1 MEVIKIP
8 GYTVEEKI
16 KIAKRYIIPKE
27 IKNNGLEKYNVIFVN
42 NGVRKIIEDYTREA
56 GVRNMEKEIASILR
70 KIARRIA
77 EKSTKSKVFRMT
89 TKDVDKYL
97 GAPKYFTEEKL
108 DKNYIGVATGLAWT
122 SVGGS
127 ILFIE
132 VVKAKGSGK
141 LTLTGSLGDVIKE
154 SAQAAV
160 TYAREHY
167 KDLGLKDDFY
177 QKIDLHIHIPEGA
190 TPKDGPSAGTA
201 MAVAIISSLS
211 NKPVRNDIAM
221 TGELTLTGRILPVGG
236 IKEKSLAALRADIKE
251 VIVPSLNKK
260 EIEEIS
266 KEIIEKLKFHY
277 VENMS
282 QVFDLVLVK

>member
-1 MEVIKIP
+1 
-8 GYTVEEKI
+8 
-16 KIAKRYIIPKE
+16 
-27 IKNNGLEKYNVIFVN
+27 
-42 NGVRKIIEDYTREA
+42 
-56 GVRNMEKEIASILR
+56 
-70 KIARRIA
+70 
-77 EKSTKSKVFRMT
+77 
-89 TKDVDKYL
+89 
-97 GAPKYFTEEKL
+97 
-108 DKNYIGVATGLAWT
+108 
-122 SVGGS
+122 
-127 ILFIE
+127 